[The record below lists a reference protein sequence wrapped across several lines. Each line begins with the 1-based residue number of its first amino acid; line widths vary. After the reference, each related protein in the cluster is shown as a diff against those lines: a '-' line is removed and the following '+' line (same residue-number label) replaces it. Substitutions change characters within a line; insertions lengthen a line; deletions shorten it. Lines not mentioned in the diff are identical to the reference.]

1 MAGHGYPHPKNV
13 YGASK
18 YAGERA
24 VREQLDNAL
33 IVRTSWVF
41 SHNSHNF
48 VQTILRLVE
57 DRTTINVVTDQ
68 IGSPTYA
75 PDLAKLL
82 LDLRSASTP
91 ARLWHE
97 RRLCSW
103 HAFAEAIVEQ
113 AAAIGL
119 LRSECFERLRIRPVR
134 SDDFPRA
141 AQRPANSRLDKR
153 SLDEIGVPRLR
164 DWRSA
169 LADCLMRMA
178 DSARGGHS

>member
-1 MAGHGYPHPKNV
+1 M
-13 YGASK
+13 
-18 YAGERA
+18 
-24 VREQLDNAL
+24 
-33 IVRTSWVF
+33 RTSWVF

-48 VQTILRLVE
+48 VQTILRLAE

-82 LDLRSASTP
+82 LDLAFREHTGIAHGTN
-91 ARLWHE
+91 E
-97 RRLCSW
+97 GFCSW